1 MHKIRTKDEE
11 QVETWEDRLGRE
23 LNLVPGTEPGV
34 STLEDKT
41 SRKVA
46 LVASRIWQVLEA
58 TRWKV
63 TPSRKR

>member
-1 MHKIRTKDEE
+1 MRNPSCNFATG
-11 QVETWEDRLGRE
+11 QFR
-23 LNLVPGTEPGV
+23 PEPGV